1 MKERDLLNDSILS
14 SVVRQLG
21 PGQSLRSSDS
31 CLQLVQ
37 ARDDHVF
44 VWNRVEQCLLAVNT
58 SPAESEKC
66 PVQTLRLT
74 DCPLFD
80 VEAVAVSRTAKWVCL
95 YGKKGVTVVEIPRR
109 SGSRG
114 RIGGGDQDLS
124 CRTIS
129 MNHGRGNV
137 QGALWHPG
145 SVEETHLALLTTD
158 NVVRVH
164 CVREPGCPVHQTL
177 QLEGSTGAVATS
189 LGETAVDFAFGPPV
203 ELEEE
208 EGSTLSW
215 PLFVLWANG
224 DVFCGSSWLGKLG
237 EVRLEGPLE
246 VQPPA
251 EDNYSQEACSIAVLG
266 DRTGPPVLAI
276 ATVGG
281 SVYHAVVLGEPGGS
295 ASLHMYEKVELELAL
310 ASNIDVADVFRCPVR
325 LQVDP
330 SCSSRYLASHGAGLH
345 QVGLPIVGRLADIN
359 GGAGPGESSAIVE
372 HLVCTRPTS
381 SSAPAPVLGVTVAYP
396 PASLLCLLSDN
407 SFQSLRL
414 APPTFSSPPSL
425 FSETLDDTTTSPLRR
440 IDKEP
445 FESHIHHLLARAA
458 TQPLLQS
465 APNTQ
470 LSRAQCLEL
479 VSRSTATLRTEYMVR
494 LESARCEVDRRV
506 RDLADKRSGQEAA
519 LCKLETDRNQ
529 LRLAAETLS
538 ERYEDVKDAGERLT
552 RRVEKVLSS
561 VQRRLPVASDA
572 ELSMARDL
580 QQLERGLVER
590 KGAVDQLRAKEK
602 YQRRQLAASV
612 GSGRSRPAVTE
623 MGENQLTNV
632 KEVLQKDSK
641 QIAELVKKINSAK
654 KDLGI

>member
-14 SVVRQLG
+14 SVTRQLG
-21 PGQSLRSSDS
+21 PAHSLRSPEDS
-31 CLQLVQ
+31 LQLVQ

-44 VWNRVEQCLLAVNT
+44 VWNRADQNILAINT
-58 SPAESEKC
+58 SPSETEKC
-66 PVQTLRLT
+66 PVQTLNLT

-80 VEAVAVSRTAKWVCL
+80 VEGLVVSRTAKWVCL
-95 YGKKGVTVVEIPRR
+95 YGNKGVTAVEVPRR

-114 RIGGGDQDLS
+114 RIGGGEQELV

-129 MNHGRGNV
+129 LNIPPGRGNV

-164 CVREPGCPVHQTL
+164 CVLEPSSPVHQII
-177 QLEGSTGAVATS
+177 QIEGSTGAVATS
-189 LGETAVDFAFGPPV
+189 LGETAVDMAFGPPV

-208 EGSTLSW
+208 ASLSW
-215 PLFVLWANG
+215 PVFVLWANG
-224 DVFCGSSWLGKLG
+224 DVFCATSCLARAG

-266 DRTGPPVLAI
+266 DRQGPPVLAI
-276 ATVGG
+276 ATVRGT
-281 SVYHAVVLGEPGGS
+281 VYHAVVLGDTGGTV
-295 ASLHMYEKVELELAL
+295 SLHMYEKVELELAL
-310 ASNIDVADVFRCPVR
+310 SSEDTKDVFRCPVR

-330 SCSSRYLASHGAGLH
+330 SCSSRYLASHSAGLH
-345 QVGLPIVGRLADIN
+345 QVGLPIVNRLADIN
-359 GGAGPGESSAIVE
+359 QGSPGESSAIVE

-381 SSAPAPVLGVTVAYP
+381 SSPPAPVLGVTVAYP
-396 PASLLCLLSDN
+396 PASLLCLMSDN
-407 SFQSLRL
+407 SLKSIRL
-414 APPTFSSPPSL
+414 APPTFTAPPSL
-425 FSETLDDTTTSPLRR
+425 FSETLDNTATSPLRR
-440 IDKEP
+440 LDKEP
-445 FESHIHHLLARAA
+445 FEQHIHRLLARDA

-465 APNTQ
+465 AQQAQ

-479 VSRSTATLRTEYMVR
+479 VLRSTATLRTEYINR
-494 LESARCEVDRRV
+494 LEAARLEVDRRV
-506 RDLADKRSGQEAA
+506 VDLGNKRSSQEAA

-529 LRLAAETLS
+529 LRLSAESLS

-552 RRVEKVLSS
+552 RRVEKVLSAI
-561 VQRRLPVASDA
+561 QRQLPVASDA
-572 ELSMARDL
+572 ELNMARDL
-580 QQLERGLVER
+580 QQLERGIVET
-590 KGAVDQLRAKEK
+590 KGAVDQLRAKET
-602 YQRRQLAASV
+602 YQRRQLSASV
-612 GSGRSRPAVTE
+612 GSARARPAAAE
-623 MGENQLTNV
+623 MGDNQLANV

>member
-14 SVVRQLG
+14 SVRENLG
-21 PGQSLRSSDS
+21 PSHSLPSPDSS
-31 CLQLVQ
+31 LQLLQ

-44 VWNRVEQCLLAVNT
+44 VWNRAEQCLLAVN
-58 SPAESEKC
+58 SESEKV
-66 PVQTLRLT
+66 PIQKLSLT

-80 VEAVAVSRTAKWVCL
+80 VEALTVSRTGKWLCL

-109 SGSRG
+109 SGPRG
-114 RIGGGDQDLS
+114 RIGGGEHHLT
-124 CRTIS
+124 CRTITLS
-129 MNHGRGNV
+129 LGRGNV

-158 NVVRVH
+158 NAVRVH
-164 CVREPGCPVHQTL
+164 CVREPGCPVHQVL

-189 LGETAVDFAFGPPV
+189 LGETAIDFAFGPPV
-203 ELEEE
+203 ETEEE
-208 EGSTLSW
+208 SLSW

-224 DVFCGSSWLGKLG
+224 DVYCANSCLGRGG

-251 EDNYSQEACSIAVLG
+251 EDNYSQEACSVAVLG
-266 DRTGPPVLAI
+266 DRAGPPVLAI

-281 SVYHAVVLGEPGGS
+281 AVYHAVVLGEPGGS

-310 ASNIDVADVFRCPVR
+310 TSQVDVTDVFQCPVR

-345 QVGLPIVGRLADIN
+345 QVGLPIVNRLADMN
-359 GGAGPGESSAIVE
+359 DGVEPGESAAIVE

-381 SSAPAPVLGVTVAYP
+381 TSPPAPVLGVTVAYP

-407 SFQSLRL
+407 SLQSIRL

-425 FSETLDDTTTSPLRR
+425 FSETIDATSPLRR
-440 IDKEP
+440 IEKEP
-445 FESHIHHLLARAA
+445 FEAHIQRLLARSA

-465 APNTQ
+465 APQTQ

-494 LESARCEVDRRV
+494 LESARLEVERRV
-506 RDLADKRSGQEAA
+506 LDLAAKRSGQETS

-561 VQRRLPVASDA
+561 VQRRLPVSSDA
-572 ELSMARDL
+572 ELNMARDL
-580 QQLERGLVER
+580 KQLERGSVET
-590 KGAVDQLRAKEK
+590 KGAVDQLRAKET
-602 YQRRQLAASV
+602 YQRRQLSASV